1 MIKTTGFRTKIVVS
15 GVMVLSCL
23 SAMSCFAA
31 DKLIVKDSTGATNQF
46 IVTDTGQASQMGR
59 AGIGTLTP
67 SFGLDLRGAQY
78 PDNCIK
84 AEGTAASQGAGFLAY
99 IVRPSAF
106 PVATDRL
113 GFFLFGTLTGGV
125 PYHAAGVSA
134 VADGNWSSTSI
145 PAYFTF
151 QTTPTGSTTR
161 YDRLK
166 IGSDGNTSVYGGVQF
181 AKNSGSPTQQA
192 CSATTRGTLWYTQGA
207 AGVKDSVQ
215 ICTKDAADA
224 YAWRTLW

>member
-1 MIKTTGFRTKIVVS
+1 MIKSTVSNTVIVVS
-15 GVMVLSCL
+15 GMMVFVGLSVV
-23 SAMSCFAA
+23 SCFAA
-31 DKLIVKDSTGATNQF
+31 DKLIVKDSAGATNQF
-46 IVTDTGQASQMGR
+46 VVSDTGQTSQLGR

-67 SFGLDLRGAQY
+67 AFGLDLRGAQY
-78 PDNCIK
+78 PENCIK
-84 AEGTAASQGAGFLAY
+84 AEGTAASQGAGFLGY

-113 GFFLFGTLTGGV
+113 GFFLFGTINGGV
-125 PYHAAGVSA
+125 PYHAAGLSA
-134 VADGNWSSTSI
+134 IADGAWSSTST

-151 QTTPTGSTTR
+151 QTTGSGTTTR

-181 AKNSGSPTQQA
+181 TKNSGSPVQQA

-207 AGVKDSVQ
+207 AGVKDTVQ
-215 ICTKDAADA
+215 ICTKDAADS
-224 YAWRTLW
+224 YAWRSLW